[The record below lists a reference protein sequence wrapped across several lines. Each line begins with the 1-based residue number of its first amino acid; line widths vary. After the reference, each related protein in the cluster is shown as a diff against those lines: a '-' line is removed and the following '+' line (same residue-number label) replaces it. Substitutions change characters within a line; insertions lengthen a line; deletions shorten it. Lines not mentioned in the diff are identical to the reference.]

1 MNIEGIKVEEVN
13 DGFFRL
19 SFLFDG
25 HALVTEN
32 LSKAMN
38 KEDVA
43 EAIKRSVTSFKELR
57 AENNYSLIVEEF
69 EGKTISIK

>member
-19 SFLFDG
+19 SFLFNR

-32 LSKAMN
+32 LPKAT
-38 KEDVA
+38 KREEVV
-43 EAIKRSVTSFKELR
+43 EAIKRSVKSFKELR

-69 EGKTISIK
+69 EGKTINIK